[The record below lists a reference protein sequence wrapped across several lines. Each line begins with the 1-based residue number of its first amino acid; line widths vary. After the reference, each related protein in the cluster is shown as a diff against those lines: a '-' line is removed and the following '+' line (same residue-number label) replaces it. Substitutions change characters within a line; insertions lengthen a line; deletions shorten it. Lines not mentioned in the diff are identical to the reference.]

1 MNTGIMRPMLVAG
14 ILLAAGSY
22 AATKEWQ
29 WQGESDVLAVTPIA
43 QVERIEVSSADG
55 TWPVDAVTVQAE
67 QIFQD

>member
-1 MNTGIMRPMLVAG
+1 MSVGIMRPVLVAG

-29 WQGESDVLAVTPIA
+29 WQ
-43 QVERIEVSSADG
+43 ADAE
-55 TWPVDAVTVQAE
+55 PVPVVRVADEQDEGWQTAAVTVQPE